1 MHIKETPLTSTFK
14 IPLLQKS
21 DYVSFSAY
29 FDENG
34 KNITVPT
41 ELFMML
47 YLHIQILQTAPDD

>member
-1 MHIKETPLTSTFK
+1 M
-14 IPLLQKS
+14 S
-21 DYVSFSAY
+21 DYVSFSAF

-34 KNITVPT
+34 KTITVST